1 MKTALVKI
9 TDSSGTT
16 DMGRMPKL
24 DALLLSKPA
33 TTAILYTVGGS
44 ALTAVPFGAI
54 VGALIGLG
62 FGNAA
67 KGAIIGASGGL
78 ALSGAAGA
86 TAGIKRSRLIKKYPH
101 LKSIEILEDST
112 STPPTGPQ
120 TNDAGL
126 YLPKAFEGKNP
137 WDLSKAYSG
146 PFANNVAANLV
157 ANAIAQGV
165 GAVI

>member
-54 VGALIGLG
+54 VGALIVWVLGTQPRVQLLGLQVDW
-62 FGNAA
+62 
-67 KGAIIGASGGL
+67 L
-78 ALSGAAGA
+78 
-86 TAGIKRSRLIKKYPH
+86 
-101 LKSIEILEDST
+101 
-112 STPPTGPQ
+112 
-120 TNDAGL
+120 
-126 YLPKAFEGKNP
+126 
-137 WDLSKAYSG
+137 
-146 PFANNVAANLV
+146 
-157 ANAIAQGV
+157 
-165 GAVI
+165 